1 MEKNLN
7 HCIEIL
13 EKLVAIPSVSAT
25 PTHQIVQYISE
36 QLNEHGVKVELSYD
50 EQQQRANVLASIGP
64 DVAGGVVL
72 NGHTDVVPVDGQ
84 LWSYDPFTLTRDG
97 NKLFGRGS
105 VDMKGF
111 LACVIASVPYF
122 QTLPLK
128 KPIHIAFSYDEEIGG
143 LGMPGLIH
151 QFQSLNVSPAIAIVG
166 EPTDMKL
173 ITGHKG
179 GFEMRTDITGVD
191 VHSCDPRK
199 GVNAI
204 SIAARL
210 IQKIEAIAAR
220 MAEHPR
226 TDSDF
231 EPPYC
236 SFNVGTISGGLA
248 RNATAGWCT
257 FEWEFRPMPD
267 DDGQAIVNEIK
278 EYANDILLPEMR
290 QISEDTDIKIVTEV
304 PVPALDDSLCEEAA
318 QFVSQITGLNSR
330 DVVSFGTDAGYFTD
344 AGISTVVFGPGR
356 IDRAHK
362 ADEYITVDE
371 LQQGL
376 SFLRKVGEALT
387 H

>member
-13 EKLVAIPSVSAT
+13 QKLVAIPSVSAT
-25 PTHQIVQYISE
+25 PTHQIVQYISD
-36 QLNEHGVKVELSYD
+36 QLNEQGVQVRLSYD
-50 EQQQRANVLASIGP
+50 EQRERANVLATIGP
-64 DVAGGVVL
+64 NITGGVVL
-72 NGHTDVVPVDGQ
+72 NGHTDVVPVEGQ
-84 LWSYDPFTLTRDG
+84 SWSYDPFTLTQDG
-97 NKLFGRGS
+97 NKLYGRGS

-122 QTLPLK
+122 QMLPLK

-143 LGMPGLIH
+143 LGMPGLIQ
-151 QFQSLNVSPAIAIVG
+151 QFQSLNFSPAIAIVG
-166 EPTDMKL
+166 EPTNMKL

-210 IQKIEAIAAR
+210 IQKIEDMATR
-220 MAEHPR
+220 MADHPR
-226 TDSDF
+226 ANSHF

-267 DDGQAIVNEIK
+267 DDGQAIVDEIK
-278 EYANDILLPEMR
+278 AYANDILLPEMR
-290 QISEDTDIKIVTEV
+290 QISEDTDIKVVTEV
-304 PVPALDDSLCEEAA
+304 PVPALDDQLCEEAA

-344 AGISTVVFGPGR
+344 AGISTVVFGPGS

-376 SFLRKVGEALT
+376 SFLQKVGDALT

>member
-1 MEKNLN
+1 MENTLDR
-7 HCIEIL
+7 CIKIL

-25 PTHQIVQYISE
+25 ATHQIVQCISNH
-36 QLNEHGVKVELSYD
+36 LNEHAVKVRLSYD
-50 EQQQRANVLASIGP
+50 ERGERANIFATIGP

-72 NGHTDVVPVDGQ
+72 NGHTDVVPADGQ
-84 LWSYDPFTLTRDG
+84 SWSYNPFTLTRVG
-97 NKLFGRGS
+97 NKLIGRGA

-111 LACVIASVPYF
+111 LACVISSIPYF
-122 QTLPLK
+122 QSLALK

-143 LGMPGLIH
+143 LGMPGLIQ

-220 MAEHPR
+220 MADHPR
-226 TDSDF
+226 ANSDF

-248 RNATAGWCT
+248 D
-257 FEWEFRPMPD
+257 WEFRPMPG
-267 DDGQAIVNEIK
+267 DDGQAIVREITA
-278 EYANDILLPEMR
+278 YADEILLPEMR
-290 QISEDTDIKIVTEV
+290 RISEDTDIKIVTEV
-304 PVPALDDSLCEEAA
+304 PVPALDDSHCEEAA

-330 DVVSFGTDAGYFTD
+330 DVVSFGTDAGYFSD
-344 AGISTVVFGPGR
+344 AGISTVVFGPGS

-371 LQQGL
+371 LRDGIA
-376 SFLRKVGEALT
+376 FLRKVGEALT

>member
-1 MEKNLN
+1 M
-7 HCIEIL
+7 
-13 EKLVAIPSVSAT
+13 S
-25 PTHQIVQYISE
+25 
-36 QLNEHGVKVELSYD
+36 
-50 EQQQRANVLASIGP
+50 
-64 DVAGGVVL
+64 
-72 NGHTDVVPVDGQ
+72 
-84 LWSYDPFTLTRDG
+84 
-97 NKLFGRGS
+97 
-105 VDMKGF
+105 
-111 LACVIASVPYF
+111 YF